1 MNKKLLSIMLAL
13 SVLFVAG
20 CAQTDTQNAYSD
32 DSDHSYYRNVQASEI
47 DNNDTLDPAVT
58 NASSISESEVIKTAM
73 SGSTVPQVIS
83 NLKLDKKY
91 GDIKK
96 IYYAAGNNVIISA
109 NKLILYDL
117 TKGKVL
123 AEAPQTSFERENVW
137 VIDNGYVAFGET
149 VDRGKSSGSFM
160 TTNNHMNNNYKV
172 IFYDQSLKKVSEFDF
187 SRLLDGDDLTYLE
200 QISFSANGNQV
211 AYATFSGLYVY
222 DFKKGKK
229 TKLIDLNSDNA
240 KARSGL
246 TAFEQIGFTN
256 HDKSI
261 AFKAQSFDIPAIPG
275 KPSFDTCGIV
285 NTDGSGLTNQTFKNY
300 TCKELTAYNEHLLL
314 AEDFTVKT
322 GRIMVMKT
330 PGEKTKIHT
339 LTEKAESGFVTGSD
353 SGRYFATS
361 VANKDHTGWKIRV
374 YNTETGKLEAEQLVS
389 GDGKD
394 LYMARDPKIKVIDDL
409 RTFIVLLGSTQTDIK
424 TKVVVSQF

>member
-13 SVLFVAG
+13 TVIFVAG
-20 CAQTDTQNAYSD
+20 CAQTNTQNANSD
-32 DSDHSYYRNVQASEI
+32 DSVYQNIQTSEI
-47 DNNDTLDPAVT
+47 ENNDTLDPAVT
-58 NASSISESEVIKTAM
+58 NASSISENEVIKTAM
-73 SGSTVPQVIS
+73 SGSSVPRVVS

-96 IYYAAGNNVIISA
+96 IYYAAENNVIISA

-123 AEAPQTSFERENVW
+123 AEAPQMASEFENVW
-137 VIDNGYVAFGET
+137 VLDSGYVVFGET
-149 VDRGKSSGSFM
+149 VDKGKSGGSFM
-160 TTNNHMNNNYKV
+160 TTNNHGNNFKF
-172 IFYDQSLKKVSEFDF
+172 IFYDQNFKKVSEFDF
-187 SRLLDGDDLTYLE
+187 SRLLDGDDMLLPYVD
-200 QISFSANGNQV
+200 QISFSASGNQV
-211 AYATFSGLYVY
+211 AYGTFSGLYVY

-229 TKLIDLNSDNA
+229 TKVLDLESDNA

-261 AFKAQSFDIPAIPG
+261 AFKAQSFDVPAIPG
-275 KPSFDTCGIV
+275 KPSFDTCGMV
-285 NTDGSGLTNQTFKNY
+285 NIDGSGLTNQTFKNY
-300 TCKELTAYNEHLLL
+300 TCKELTAYNKLLLL

-322 GRIMVMKT
+322 GKLMVMET
-330 PGEKTKIHT
+330 PGGKTKIHT
-339 LTEKAESGFVTGSD
+339 LTEKGESGHISGSD

-361 VANKDHTGWKIRV
+361 VANKADTGWKIRV

-389 GDGKD
+389 SDGKE

-409 RTFIVLLGSTQTDIK
+409 RTFIVLLGSTQTDIQ